1 VLSRLPADVRLN
13 GRFRPVRMIGE
24 GTFAQLLDAIDE
36 WRTPPSSYSATT

>member
-1 VLSRLPADVRLN
+1 
-13 GRFRPVRMIGE
+13 VRMIGE